1 MAIVQLACELVA
13 WTQILALIDHP
24 ARCWEPE
31 RMRLRL
37 WSIAGRITRHARR
50 TVVDLAGRA
59 PSVEVPT
66 AALDRLDAL
75 PAPA

>member
-1 MAIVQLACELVA
+1 
-13 WTQILALIDHP
+13 
-24 ARCWEPE
+24 
-31 RMRLRL
+31 MRLRL

>member
-1 MAIVQLACELVA
+1 
-13 WTQILALIDHP
+13 
-24 ARCWEPE
+24 
-31 RMRLRL
+31 MRLRL

-59 PSVEVPT
+59 PSVEVPPT